1 VGVFSGSPAISD
13 SSELMNIK
21 FSVEDPYQG
30 SNRVFKQVLV
40 NCVPQVINLFKVVT
54 IGLLRTSVISL
65 ENMVVDYDGDA
76 LTYSLVDETTDL
88 ARL

>member
-1 VGVFSGSPAISD
+1 
-13 SSELMNIK
+13 
-21 FSVEDPYQG
+21 
-30 SNRVFKQVLV
+30 LV

-76 LTYSLVDETTDL
+76 LAYALVDETTDL